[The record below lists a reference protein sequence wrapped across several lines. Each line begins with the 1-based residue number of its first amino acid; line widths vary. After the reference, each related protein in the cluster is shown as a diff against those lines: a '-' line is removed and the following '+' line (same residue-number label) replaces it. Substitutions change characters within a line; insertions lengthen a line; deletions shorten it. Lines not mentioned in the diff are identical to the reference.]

1 MRLGPI
7 LLLLG
12 CGSDPVSPHDTGDP
26 GTAPGGSDTADA
38 GSEDTADTDTT
49 DTADTSEPDDTG
61 TEPEDYTLTGPYAV
75 SSQSQIVSASC
86 DMDTRIFTP
95 DAPDAP
101 LIVLGHGF
109 ARGPEQLVGW
119 AEHLSSWGFTVALP
133 ALCHSSFWDTD
144 HVANGEDMLAIPDA
158 LGAASVIYGGHSAGG
173 MAAFV
178 SAALDSR
185 ALGVVG
191 LDATD
196 AEDVGLDY
204 ADILAVPALGM
215 LGEPS
220 SCNAHGNGAGLYQA
234 TSDAVAV
241 RVTDAD
247 HCDYESDTDWV
258 CTSFC
263 TNSAASFSD
272 EDIQAAIRGLMT
284 AAAFELLTG
293 ETGWWGSGSFYDG
306 LIDEGRIS
314 PL

>member
-1 MRLGPI
+1 MRSALT

-12 CGSDPVSPHDTGDP
+12 CGANPQVQYDTAEP
-26 GTAPGGSDTADA
+26 GSEPGGEDTADA
-38 GSEDTADTDTT
+38 GSEDTADTDEPGTG
-49 DTADTSEPDDTG
+49 DTSEPDDTG
-61 TEPEDYTLTGPYAV
+61 TEPEDYSQPGPYAV
-75 SSQSQIVSASC
+75 SSQQQIVSASC
-86 DMDTRIFTP
+86 DMDTQIFTP

-101 LIVLGHGF
+101 LVVLGHGF

-144 HVANGEDMLAIPDA
+144 HVANGEDMLTIPDA
-158 LGAASVIYGGHSAGG
+158 LSASSVIYGGHSAGG

-185 ALGVVG
+185 TLGVVG

-196 AEDVGLDY
+196 AEDIGLGY

-220 SCNAHGNGAGLYQA
+220 SCNAHGNGAGLYQTA
-234 TSDAVAV
+234 GDAVAV

-284 AAAFELLTG
+284 AAAFELLSA
-293 ETGWWGSGSFYDG
+293 ETGWWGAGSFYDG
-306 LIDEGRIS
+306 LVDEGRIT